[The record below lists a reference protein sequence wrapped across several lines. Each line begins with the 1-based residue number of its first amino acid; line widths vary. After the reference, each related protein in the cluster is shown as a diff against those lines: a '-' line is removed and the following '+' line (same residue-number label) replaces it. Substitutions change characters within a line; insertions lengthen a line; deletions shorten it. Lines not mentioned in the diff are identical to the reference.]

1 MRGAHDPALTASETA
16 GRRPRIAY
24 LSFSTGEYDA
34 RTFRMARSALDAG
47 YDVVM
52 YSRWHAGQPP
62 VEELDGYRLVRAPFS
77 WRLIVPGLRGP
88 ARRKIRREM
97 AEAARVHAAR
107 QHEPGG
113 GEKPR
118 ARPVAATTL
127 DPQTPPDPAATLD
140 PALALTRPGREPLPV
155 VAATAAAATS
165 AATAAPTAGTR
176 SRPSARSRSASSA
189 TRSAS
194 PVGSPG
200 R

>member
-1 MRGAHDPALTASETA
+1 MRGAHDPALTPPQTA

-113 GEKPR
+113 GEKPTR
-118 ARPVAATTL
+118 QAGRGHDARPGNAA
-127 DPQTPPDPAATLD
+127 
-140 PALALTRPGREPLPV
+140 
-155 VAATAAAATS
+155 
-165 AATAAPTAGTR
+165 
-176 SRPSARSRSASSA
+176 
-189 TRSAS
+189 
-194 PVGSPG
+194 
-200 R
+200 